1 LHFIHLFADSFS
13 SFCDTIY
20 TFDNTHHNYKNDDVG
35 EQSGFD
41 DYCGQIDLVFFE
53 EDETVRIFIFFFGF
67 ANERDAK
74 KR

>member
-1 LHFIHLFADSFS
+1 MIP
-13 SFCDTIY
+13 Y
-20 TFDNTHHNYKNDDVG
+20 TLSIIQSQPLQRNDDVG

-41 DYCGQIDLVFFE
+41 DYRGQIDLVSFE
-53 EDETVRIFIFFFGF
+53 EDETVCIFIFFFGF